1 MATWI
6 RVGALLLLI
15 GYDTILILPT
25 PIYKYIEK
33 TYFHSMCHA
42 DGTLEI
48 EKGKDLGTGP
58 FEEAFSV
65 HAIDLNGTDLV
76 GVGTVIFPNGDKMT
90 R

>member
-1 MATWI
+1 
-6 RVGALLLLI
+6 
-15 GYDTILILPT
+15 
-25 PIYKYIEK
+25 
-33 TYFHSMCHA
+33 MCHA

-76 GVGTVIFPNGDKMT
+76 GVDTVIFPNGDKMT